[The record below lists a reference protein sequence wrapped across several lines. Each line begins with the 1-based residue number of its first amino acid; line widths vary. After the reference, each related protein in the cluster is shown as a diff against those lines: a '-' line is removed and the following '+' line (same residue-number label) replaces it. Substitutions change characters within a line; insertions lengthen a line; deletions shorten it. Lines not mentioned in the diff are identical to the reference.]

1 MKKISKLVLIS
12 SVVLMSSCIVSKR
25 TYEAL
30 NDKYDKEKQQ
40 NKENALLLK
49 ELREKFDKSK
59 DELNACNSKLS
70 TLQAS
75 STVKESACDEK
86 VKMFED
92 QLEFLKKASKESGSQ
107 ATALVAMNQKASEA
121 MNKTL
126 DKLAEKEEYI
136 YLLQAA
142 KNKNDSLNLALSFN
156 LKTVLKDGIEDED
169 VDVKVDKTVVFIN
182 LTDKMMFTSGSYQI
196 TNKADAVLAKI
207 AKIVKEKDDIEV
219 MVEGYTD
226 NDPINKAC
234 VKDNWELSVL
244 RSAAVVKALQHKHNV
259 DPNRLIAAGRGEYN
273 ALVPN
278 DTPEGKSKNR
288 RTRIIILPK
297 IDQFYDLL
305 EPKE

>member
-1 MKKISKLVLIS
+1 MKRISKLVLIS
-12 SVVLMSSCIVSKR
+12 LVVFMSSCIVSKR

-30 NDKYDKEKQQ
+30 NKKYEEKKEQHKESEILVKQ
-40 NKENALLLK
+40 
-49 ELREKFDKSK
+49 LREKLEKSK
-59 DELNACNSKLS
+59 DELSLCNSKLS
-70 TLQAS
+70 SLEAS

-92 QLEFLKKASKESGSQ
+92 QLEFLKEASKEKGSQ
-107 ATALVAMNQKASEA
+107 AAALVEMNEQASKA

-156 LKTVLKDGIEDED
+156 LKTVLKDGIEDKD

-182 LTDKMMFTSGSYQI
+182 LTDKMLFTSGSYKI
-196 TNKADAVLAKI
+196 TDRADAVLEKI

-259 DPNRLIAAGRGEYN
+259 DPNRLIAAGRGQYN

-278 DTPEGKSKNR
+278 DSPEGKSKNR